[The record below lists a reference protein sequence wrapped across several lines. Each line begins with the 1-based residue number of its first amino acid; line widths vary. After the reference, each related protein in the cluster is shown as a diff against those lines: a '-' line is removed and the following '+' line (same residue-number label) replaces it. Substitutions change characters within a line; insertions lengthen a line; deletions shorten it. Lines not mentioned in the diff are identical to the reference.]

1 VSVKRYSGTR
11 GTRAPKDLSEAEL
24 TRFLCDAVKAMFPKV
39 KRPAPYKLIIDIPRK
54 GAVEAVAVDVSVSQL
69 DDAWA
74 AHREA
79 SNSIRVWVTT
89 KSSNE
94 RAIGSVH
101 YATMSE
107 PILVPFIPLPLAKLY
122 DQIAEQVG
130 AAVDAKQQERGNG

>member
-1 VSVKRYSGTR
+1 MTVKRYSGTR
-11 GTRAPKDLSEAEL
+11 GTRAPKDRSEAEL

-39 KRPAPYKLIIDIPRK
+39 KRPVPYKLLLDAPRK
-54 GAVEAVAVDVSVSQL
+54 GAVEAVAVDVSTAQL

-79 SNSIRVWVTT
+79 NNNIRVWVTV
-89 KSSNE
+89 KSPNE

-107 PILVPFIPLPLAKLY
+107 PILVPFITKGVAALY
-122 DQIAEQVG
+122 DQIA
-130 AAVDAKQQERGNG
+130 QQLNEAIEAGQQDVQ